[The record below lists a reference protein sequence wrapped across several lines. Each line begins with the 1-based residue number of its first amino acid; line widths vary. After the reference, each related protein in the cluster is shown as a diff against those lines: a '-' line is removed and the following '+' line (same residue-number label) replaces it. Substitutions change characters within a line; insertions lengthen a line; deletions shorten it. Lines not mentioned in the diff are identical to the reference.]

1 MLIWNNDYSLALSG
15 RMRPVST
22 ELRLASAQCW
32 LAASSFI
39 RCIQCGRVPCLR
51 DLYHPII
58 AHHAVL
64 PLRVFNFYSN
74 NPWNGWIMLGR
85 FCIELFQL
93 MFFNHIC
100 QVTYHFFKHN
110 DPKTCYCLRANSP
123 CPRGW
128 GWGGLGRHAPQVVC
142 TSKFYI
148 ICFGRKQGSK
158 LYFGQIAGKMG
169 GQNYTFVSPWSSNI
183 IVAQTLAE
191 AGCPVQVSDFFDHL
205 RWWARYARSECVPET
220 RANTEDNAVEV
231 GHTNTS

>member
-1 MLIWNNDYSLALSG
+1 MNFFNWCFSIIYARWHIIFSNIMTPKHAILY
-15 RMRPVST
+15 
-22 ELRLASAQCW
+22 AQTP
-32 LAASSFI
+32 
-39 RCIQCGRVPCLR
+39 RVP
-51 DLYHPII
+51 
-58 AHHAVL
+58 
-64 PLRVFNFYSN
+64 
-74 NPWNGWIMLGR
+74 
-85 FCIELFQL
+85 
-93 MFFNHIC
+93 
-100 QVTYHFFKHN
+100 
-110 DPKTCYCLRANSP
+110 
-123 CPRGW
+123 
-128 GWGGLGRHAPQVVC
+128 GGGCLGRHAPQVVC

-220 RANTEDNAVEV
+220 CANTEDNAVEV